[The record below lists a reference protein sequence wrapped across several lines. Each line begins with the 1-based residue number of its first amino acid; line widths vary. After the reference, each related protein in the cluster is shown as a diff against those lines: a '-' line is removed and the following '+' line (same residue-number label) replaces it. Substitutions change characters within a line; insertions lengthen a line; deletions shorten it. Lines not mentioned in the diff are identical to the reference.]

1 MAFDRVLYR
10 LIAFF
15 TSLRL
20 TVVCL
25 ALGLVLVFAGTMAQ
39 VDLGLYRVQTEF
51 FRSFFVLWGPKG
63 ASWKVPVMPGGYL
76 IGGVL
81 LINLVAS
88 HYKRFKFSGKK
99 TGIWLVH
106 FGLIL
111 LLVGQ
116 LLTDVLSRESILHLR
131 DGEAKNYSISQRQA
145 ELAIIDRTDPSQN
158 TVVAIPQAV
167 LAKGGTIRNRYLPFT
182 LRVERFFPNSEIS
195 NRSRNTNDPPAATKG
210 FGPQLAVTQ
219 MPHVTVTDESDVPSA
234 IVNIETAQGSLG
246 SWLVSEWLGTWKNS
260 EFTPQPQSFTCD
272 KHSYDLEMRP
282 RRFYVPFS
290 IKLLKFHHDVYPG
303 TDMPRNFS
311 SRILLERPDT
321 GEKRQVLIYMNHPLR
336 YAGQTYFQASYD
348 PDNRGSIL
356 QVVHNP
362 SWLTPYL
369 ACVIVGI
376 GLIIQF
382 SIQLFGFTLKRS
394 RRPAPQPSGAAAL
407 KRRLA

>member
-1 MAFDRVLYR
+1 MVFDRVLDR

-39 VDLGLYRVQTEF
+39 VDLGLFKVQAEF

-63 ASWKVPVMPGGYL
+63 ASWKIPVMPGGYL

-99 TGIWLVH
+99 VGIWLVH

-116 LLTDVLSRESILHLR
+116 LLTDILSHESMLHLR
-131 DGEAKNYSISQRQA
+131 IGEAKNYSESQRQS
-145 ELAIIDRTDPSQN
+145 ELAIIDKTDPSQN
-158 TVVAIPQAV
+158 TVVAIPQTV
-167 LAKGGTIRNRYLPFT
+167 LARGGTIHNRYLPFT
-182 LRVERFFPNSEIS
+182 VKVEKFFPNSQIS
-195 NRSRNTNDPPAATKG
+195 NRAPIAGDPPAATKG
-210 FGPQLAVTQ
+210 VGPQLSVRQ
-219 MPHVTVTDESDVPSA
+219 LPHVTVTDERDVPSA
-234 IVNIETAQGSLG
+234 VIGIHTPQGSLG
-246 SWLVSEWLGTWKNS
+246 SWLVSEWLGTSKNS
-260 EFTPQPQSFTCD
+260 EFTPQPQFFSYN
-272 KHSYDLEMRP
+272 KHSYELEMRP
-282 RRFYVPFS
+282 RRFYVPFT
-290 IKLLKFHHDVYPG
+290 IQLLKFHHDVYPG
-303 TDMPRNFS
+303 TDIPKNFS
-311 SRILLERPDT
+311 SRVLLERPDT

-336 YAGQTYFQASYD
+336 YAGQTNFQASYD
-348 PDNRGSIL
+348 PDDHGSVF

-362 SWLTPYL
+362 SWLTPYF
-369 ACVIVGI
+369 ACVLVGI
-376 GLIIQF
+376 GLVIQF

-394 RRPAPQPSGAAAL
+394 RRPVPQASGAAL